1 MSETQNQ
8 NGYDMIFKIV
18 LIGDSAVGK
27 TNILSKYLTDQFD
40 PESKSTVGVE
50 FGTKNFK
57 VDNNIVKVQIW
68 DTAGQERYRSITNAY
83 YKGAKGALVAYDI
96 TNKNSFE
103 NLDRWISDLKTNGDD
118 NISIILLGNKT
129 DLEDKRVI
137 TTVEGKNKAEFYKCF
152 FLETSA
158 LNGSNIEKAFNEL
171 IMDVYKNNHE
181 TFETQAN
188 IQINTDKTIN
198 LDKGKMDENNKNKER
213 GWCCL

>member
-1 MSETQNQ
+1 MSESQNP

-18 LIGDSAVGK
+18 LIGNTSVGK

-137 TTVEGKNKAEFYKCF
+137 TTEEGKNKAKFYKCF

-198 LDKGKMDENNKNKER
+198 LDKGKIDENNKNKER

>member
-1 MSETQNQ
+1 MSETQNV

-40 PESKSTVGVE
+40 PDSKSTVGVE

-83 YKGAKGALVAYDI
+83 YKGAKGALVTYDI
-96 TNKNSFE
+96 TNKKSFE
-103 NLDRWISDLKTNGDD
+103 NLDRWMSDLKTNGDD

-152 FLETSA
+152 FMETSA

-181 TFETQAN
+181 TFEKQAN
-188 IQINTDKTIN
+188 VQINTDKTIN